1 MNNCDKLKICAR
13 IKISPAIFITREIFA
28 DDSVYARLI
37 PPSEAGEYLG
47 PTVTVW
53 TSCPSQASSNPSI
66 RYKTL
71 QEKWLFH
78 RLSDR
83 KLDAPA
89 ACKIGSEIMIH
100 HHAVTARPRH
110 RNKRCYA
117 PNTECK
123 SSVEHDSK
131 DCQTSSN
138 ETHQDLPLQG
148 VYILNYQTFFLDFY
162 LTCMKHK
169 CRYN

>member
-53 TSCPSQASSNPSI
+53 TSCPSQASSNPSM

-100 HHAVTARPRH
+100 HPAVTARPWH
-110 RNKRCYA
+110 RNKRVTRPTQNA
-117 PNTECK
+117 SPVLSTIQK
-123 SSVEHDSK
+123 IVRQVQMK
-131 DCQTSSN
+131 R
-138 ETHQDLPLQG
+138 
-148 VYILNYQTFFLDFY
+148 IKIY
-162 LTCMKHK
+162 LYRVCIF
-169 CRYN
+169 

>member
-13 IKISPAIFITREIFA
+13 IKISPAIFITREVFA

-131 DCQTSSN
+131 DCQTSPN